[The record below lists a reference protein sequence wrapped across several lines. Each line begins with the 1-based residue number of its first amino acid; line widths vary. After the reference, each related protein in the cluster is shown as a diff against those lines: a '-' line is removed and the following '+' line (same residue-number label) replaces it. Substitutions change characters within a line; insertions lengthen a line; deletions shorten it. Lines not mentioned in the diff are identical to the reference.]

1 MVGCSW
7 PSSGGHVLV
16 RSLLAVLMFRQ
27 QAKPRFG
34 SLDPVTRGL
43 LLPDLAD
50 EGTPQ
55 VGPGR
60 VDIIFQRPRFSRA
73 KVAPRSLQASPL
85 LLYEAHRRNIASI

>member
-16 RSLLAVLMFRQ
+16 GSLLAVLMFRQ

-43 LLPDLAD
+43 VLPDLAD
-50 EGTPQ
+50 EGTTP
-55 VGPGR
+55 GPGR